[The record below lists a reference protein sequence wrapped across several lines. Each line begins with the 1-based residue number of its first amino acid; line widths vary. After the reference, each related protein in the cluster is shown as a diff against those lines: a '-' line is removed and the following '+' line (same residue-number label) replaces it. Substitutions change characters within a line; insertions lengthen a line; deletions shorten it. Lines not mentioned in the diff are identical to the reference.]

1 MPLPRPERGESRR
14 QFIGRCM
21 SLPHMRNEFPDRRQ
35 RAAVCFSQWRDAH
48 RRRRRK
54 ENAVEPLTVDALGT
68 FDAKAEERARADGFR
83 DVVLTLDEVKRLCPS
98 CADKIAAAGASEV
111 KLTAAQI
118 AGLCRHVGR
127 RDPGFFRRCM
137 RTSFGAFQPSDK
149 ASFCAWLHQQCT
161 GIFPGAHRRRSET
174 MDGIE
179 IKRAPTRFEVKE
191 TDEEQRTFRGLA
203 STWELDL
210 GGDVIHRGAFK
221 RTLDHW
227 RRSGRVIPLLD
238 QHNYGS
244 VRAVVGKLIDARETA
259 DGLDAKFRVVE
270 GPDGDEIL
278 RRIKGGYVDG
288 LSIGYRPVKIE
299 EPSDQERLRGIR
311 RHLKEIELREISVVI
326 WPMNTGARLDASS
339 VKALL
344 AKGPDALTDDDF
356 AELVALR
363 DEIDAL
369 LTASAEADGADG
381 ADGKAADSP
390 EGLAAEDPVRRA
402 LEARAALLQL
412 RSRAVLI

>member
-1 MPLPRPERGESRR
+1 M
-14 QFIGRCM
+14 Q
-21 SLPHMRNEFPDRRQ
+21 
-35 RAAVCFSQWRDAH
+35 
-48 RRRRRK
+48 
-54 ENAVEPLTVDALGT
+54 
-68 FDAKAEERARADGFR
+68 
-83 DVVLTLDEVKRLCPS
+83 
-98 CADKIAAAGASEV
+98 
-111 KLTAAQI
+111 
-118 AGLCRHVGR
+118 
-127 RDPGFFRRCM
+127 
-137 RTSFGAFQPSDK
+137 TSFGSFQPADK
-149 ASFCAWLHQQCT
+149 ASFCAWLHRQCT

-203 STWELDL
+203 STWDLDL

-244 VRAVVGKLIDARETA
+244 VRAVVGKLIEARETA
-259 DGLDAKFRVVE
+259 DGLDAKFQVID

-278 RRIKGGYVDG
+278 RRIKGGFVDG
-288 LSIGYRPVKIE
+288 LSIGYRAIKIE
-299 EPSDQERLRGIR
+299 EPTDEERRKGIL

-326 WPMNTGARLDASS
+326 WPMNPNARLDVSS

-344 AKGPDALTDDDF
+344 AKGADALTDDEL

-363 DEIDAL
+363 DDIDAL
-369 LTASAEADGADG
+369 LKASAGDGQ
-381 ADGKAADSP
+381 ADSP
-390 EGLAAEDPVRRA
+390 EGLAPEDPRRRA
-402 LEARAALLQL
+402 LEARAALLKL

>member
-1 MPLPRPERGESRR
+1 
-14 QFIGRCM
+14 M
-21 SLPHMRNEFPDRRQ
+21 SLPHMRDEFPDRRQ
-35 RAAVCFSQWRDAH
+35 RAAVCFEQWRDAH
-48 RRRRRK
+48 RIRRSK
-54 ENAVEPLTVDALGT
+54 ENDAVETLTVDALGT

-98 CADKIAAAGASEV
+98 CADKLAAAGASEV

-118 AGLCRHVGR
+118 AGLCRRVGR

-137 RTSFGAFQPSDK
+137 QTSFGSFQPADK
-149 ASFCAWLHQQCT
+149 ASFCAWLHRQCT
-161 GIFPGAHRRRSET
+161 GIYPGAHRRRSET

-179 IKRAPTRFEVKE
+179 IKRAPARFGVKE
-191 TDEEQRTFRGLA
+191 PDEEQRTFRGLA
-203 STWELDL
+203 STWDLDL

-244 VRAVVGKLIDARETA
+244 VRAVVGKLIEARETA
-259 DGLDAKFRVVE
+259 DGLDAKFQVID

-278 RRIKGGYVDG
+278 RRIKGGFVDG
-288 LSIGYRPVKIE
+288 LSIGYRAVKIE
-299 EPSDQERLRGIR
+299 EPTDEERRKGIL

-326 WPMNTGARLDASS
+326 WPMNPNARLDVSS

-344 AKGPDALTDDDF
+344 AKGADALTDDEL

-363 DEIDAL
+363 DDIDAL
-369 LTASAEADGADG
+369 LKASAGDGQ
-381 ADGKAADSP
+381 ADSP
-390 EGLAAEDPVRRA
+390 EGLAPEDPRRRA